1 MSLLFTSNHAA
12 IGIGSAPYPPFAL
25 GAIWFVGVSSY
36 LLLVGIYSSAL
47 TVAKDT
53 EIRQTIQRSVKKQL
67 SLLHSIGRSEMEYQ
81 IKKNVLNI
89 TRRASAEIEPEFQ
102 ASLEDND
109 IKKYIDK
116 VIKEVK
122 KERPDI

>member
-1 MSLLFTSNHAA
+1 
-12 IGIGSAPYPPFAL
+12 
-25 GAIWFVGVSSY
+25 
-36 LLLVGIYSSAL
+36 
-47 TVAKDT
+47 
-53 EIRQTIQRSVKKQL
+53 
-67 SLLHSIGRSEMEYQ
+67 MEYQ